1 MRILDAATA
10 VFRERGYERST
21 IAAIAASAGVADETV
36 YGHFGNKRT
45 LLGQLVQRAVRG
57 PEPRPVL
64 EQVAVVAAGAVDT
77 VWALTSPELHQLLR
91 TVPGWSGHR
100 YARWLADALAAQLLT
115 G

>member
-1 MRILDAATA
+1 
-10 VFRERGYERST
+10 
-21 IAAIAASAGVADETV
+21 V

-100 YARWLADALAAQLLT
+100 YARRLADALAAQLLT